1 MQNANYGEWLVV
13 ACNMHWTTHAYT
25 CTFMSYYNHL
35 YIHIHTIHTGM
46 PSPHG
51 YRTALR
57 LMKMAERFHLPVVT
71 FVDTVGAWPTFDC
84 ERWVVNQFSYGC
96 VWCTGVCM

>member
-1 MQNANYGEWLVV
+1 
-13 ACNMHWTTHAYT
+13 
-25 CTFMSYYNHL
+25 
-35 YIHIHTIHTGM
+35 M

-84 ERWVVNQFSYGC
+84 ER
-96 VWCTGVCM
+96 